1 MKALVDAF
9 RSYPAF
15 AAAVEAQAW
24 ASAFY
29 AMERFEGAGLPA
41 GAEVHAKRWKCTSEH
56 FHYLDG
62 SVGLCPGPSAVV
74 AEAEAEAAR
83 LRDQLCTEVE
93 SLLSA
98 LACEAG
104 AEILGCH
111 PKVATEVAAAV
122 RAAGADA
129 DADEA
134 ALDARLLQ
142 QIRAWI

>member
-41 GAEVHAKRWKCTSEH
+41 GAEVHAKRWKCTIEH

-74 AEAEAEAAR
+74 AEAEEEA
-83 LRDQLCTEVE
+83 Q
-93 SLLSA
+93 SLLRA
-98 LACEAG
+98 LVDEVAL
-104 AEILGCH
+104 IMGCH